1 VETGNINEGVEDF
14 KPVES
19 IVEGDGTEGKESL
32 DTMKEI
38 VIEDFK
44 PVSVLDTETLDK
56 LVKFLNIDLNKLY

>member
-14 KPVES
+14 KTVES